1 MDTVPDSQARKGRN
15 FNLRAYIAG
24 GSATAALIAGTV
36 IAFAALATYVG
47 FNGAP
52 LGDDDVAATAVVVET
67 DSPEATVAA
76 LAAAPAAVERRPAA
90 PTAIA
95 PAPGSASNAGGSV
108 ASSRGAGGPGSAPAA
123 ETPASIAPSSPAA
136 SNPGAPAPTIGSGSV
151 PGVVGGGAPEEI
163 ENPGAG
169 IGAELP
175 VGAPDASAP
184 VNDAIS
190 DLGGAVGAPDLE
202 GQAGGVGDDLGG
214 G

>member
-1 MDTVPDSQARKGRN
+1 MDTVADNQARKSRN

-47 FNGAP
+47 FNGMP
-52 LGDDDVAATAVVVET
+52 LGEDDVAATELVVES
-67 DSPEATVAA
+67 DSPEAAVAA
-76 LAAAPAAVERRPAA
+76 LAAAPAAVERAPAA

-95 PAPGSASNAGGSV
+95 PAPGTTANAGRSAASRLGADGS
-108 ASSRGAGGPGSAPAA
+108 GSAPTA
-123 ETPASIAPSSPAA
+123 EVPASVAPSIPDA

-163 ENPGAG
+163 ENPAAG

-175 VGAPDASAP
+175 VGAPDASTA
-184 VNDAIS
+184 VDDAIS
-190 DLGGAVGAPDLE
+190 DLGGAVGVPDLE
-202 GQAGGVGDDLGG
+202 GPLGGVPDDLGG

>member
-47 FNGAP
+47 FNGVP
-52 LGDDDVAATAVVVET
+52 LGDDDVAATEVVVET
-67 DSPEATVAA
+67 DSPEAAVAA
-76 LAAAPAAVERRPAA
+76 LASAPAAVEPTPAA

-95 PAPGSASNAGGSV
+95 PAPGSASGAGGSV
-108 ASSRGAGGPGSAPAA
+108 ASSRAAGGPAPAA
-123 ETPASIAPSSPAA
+123 EVPASVAPSNPDA
-136 SNPGAPAPTIGSGSV
+136 SNPDAPAPTIGSGSV
-151 PGVVGGGAPEEI
+151 PSVVGGGAPEEI
-163 ENPGAG
+163 ENPGPG

-175 VGAPDASAP
+175 VGAPDASTP
-184 VNDAIS
+184 VDDAIS

-202 GQAGGVGDDLGG
+202 GPAGGVGDDLGG